1 MLQSVEEERASGGA
15 ASVPQLEGAP
25 ARDIVFEDVTF
36 RYGAETPA
44 VFEHLNLRIR
54 AGEAI
59 GVAGQNG
66 SGKSSFADL
75 LLGLLAPTS
84 GRILADGIDIGGR
97 NRAAW
102 QATVAYVP
110 QHVALIDGTV
120 MENIALG
127 LAPEDVDQ
135 ARLEA
140 AMRIARVDEFVAT
153 FPQGY
158 RTLLGEQGVQ
168 LSGGQRQRLGI
179 ARALY
184 RRATLLVMDEATASL
199 DVTAER
205 EITSALHEH
214 AGFDDA
220 RDHRAPAQ
228 RARRLRSGL
237 PSARR
242 PFHER
247 ERRMRVSRVD
257 PFGER
262 QRRTWR
268 RRYLVLGARVDFECE
283 TAALAAVVDAAYA
296 GLPVTRA
303 RRGMPVYRVCLRF
316 MADDTADFRG
326 APPCPR
332 FSSGG
337 GLISATIDASNYS
350 VVAPAVRSALVVA
363 SPAMLA
369 RPYDLRCE
377 LLEFAVFTL
386 VARDQPVL
394 PLHAACVGVRDRA
407 VLLLGES
414 GAGKS
419 TATLQCMLAGLG
431 VLAEDVVFVEPRR
444 LTVTG
449 VPNYIH
455 LRLETPRL
463 LPAALARRIRRAPV
477 IERRNSGVRKYEVD
491 LRGTA
496 SAKLL
501 LPASLVAVVVLSRAR
516 SRHGGTLLRELPARE
531 LLRAL
536 DRDQPYARSRPFWR
550 TLRASLR
557 RLPKFRLERGAAAA
571 DTATAL
577 AALLTAR

>member
-1 MLQSVEEERASGGA
+1 
-15 ASVPQLEGAP
+15 
-25 ARDIVFEDVTF
+25 
-36 RYGAETPA
+36 
-44 VFEHLNLRIR
+44 
-54 AGEAI
+54 
-59 GVAGQNG
+59 
-66 SGKSSFADL
+66 
-75 LLGLLAPTS
+75 
-84 GRILADGIDIGGR
+84 
-97 NRAAW
+97 
-102 QATVAYVP
+102 
-110 QHVALIDGTV
+110 
-120 MENIALG
+120 
-127 LAPEDVDQ
+127 
-135 ARLEA
+135 
-140 AMRIARVDEFVAT
+140 
-153 FPQGY
+153 
-158 RTLLGEQGVQ
+158 
-168 LSGGQRQRLGI
+168 
-179 ARALY
+179 
-184 RRATLLVMDEATASL
+184 
-199 DVTAER
+199 
-205 EITSALHEH
+205 
-214 AGFDDA
+214 
-220 RDHRAPAQ
+220 
-228 RARRLRSGL
+228 
-237 PSARR
+237 
-242 PFHER
+242 
-247 ERRMRVSRVD
+247 MRVSRVD

-262 QRRTWR
+262 PRRTWR

-296 GLPVTRA
+296 GLPVARA
-303 RRGMPVYRVCLRF
+303 RRGTPVYRVCLRF
-316 MADDTADFRG
+316 IAGAASFRG
-326 APPCPR
+326 APPRPR

-407 VLLLGES
+407 VLLLGGS

-477 IERRNSGVRKYEVD
+477 IERRYSGVRKYEVD

-496 SAKLL
+496 SGKLL
-501 LPASLVAVVVLSRAR
+501 LPARLVAVVVLSRKV
-516 SRHGGTLLRELPARE
+516 SHGGSLIRELPARE

-536 DRDQPYARSRPFWR
+536 DRDQPYARSRPLWR
-550 TLRASLR
+550 TLRAGLR
-557 RLPKFRLERGAAAA
+557 RLPKFRLERGAKAA

-577 AALLTAR
+577 AALLTKRV

>member
-1 MLQSVEEERASGGA
+1 
-15 ASVPQLEGAP
+15 
-25 ARDIVFEDVTF
+25 
-36 RYGAETPA
+36 
-44 VFEHLNLRIR
+44 
-54 AGEAI
+54 
-59 GVAGQNG
+59 
-66 SGKSSFADL
+66 
-75 LLGLLAPTS
+75 
-84 GRILADGIDIGGR
+84 
-97 NRAAW
+97 
-102 QATVAYVP
+102 
-110 QHVALIDGTV
+110 
-120 MENIALG
+120 
-127 LAPEDVDQ
+127 
-135 ARLEA
+135 
-140 AMRIARVDEFVAT
+140 
-153 FPQGY
+153 
-158 RTLLGEQGVQ
+158 
-168 LSGGQRQRLGI
+168 
-179 ARALY
+179 
-184 RRATLLVMDEATASL
+184 
-199 DVTAER
+199 
-205 EITSALHEH
+205 
-214 AGFDDA
+214 
-220 RDHRAPAQ
+220 
-228 RARRLRSGL
+228 
-237 PSARR
+237 
-242 PFHER
+242 
-247 ERRMRVSRVD
+247 MRVSRVD

-268 RRYLVLGARVDFECE
+268 RRYFVLGARVDFECG

-296 GLPVTRA
+296 GLPVPRA

-316 MADDTADFRG
+316 MAHDAAGVRG
-326 APPCPR
+326 APPCLK

-350 VVAPAVRSALVVA
+350 VVAPALRSALVVA

-449 VPNYIH
+449 VPNYLH

-463 LPAALARRIRRAPV
+463 LAPALARRIRRAPV
-477 IERRNSGVRKYEVD
+477 IERRYSGVRKYEVD

-496 SAKLL
+496 RDKLL
-501 LPASLVAVVVLSRAR
+501 LPARLVAVVVLSRRKAR
-516 SRHGGTLLRELPARE
+516 RGGSLLQELPARE
-531 LLRAL
+531 LLRTL

-550 TLRASLR
+550 TLRAGMR
-557 RLPKFRLERGAAAA
+557 RLPMFRLERGAAAQ

-577 AALLTAR
+577 AALLTTRV

>member
-1 MLQSVEEERASGGA
+1 
-15 ASVPQLEGAP
+15 
-25 ARDIVFEDVTF
+25 
-36 RYGAETPA
+36 
-44 VFEHLNLRIR
+44 
-54 AGEAI
+54 
-59 GVAGQNG
+59 
-66 SGKSSFADL
+66 
-75 LLGLLAPTS
+75 
-84 GRILADGIDIGGR
+84 
-97 NRAAW
+97 
-102 QATVAYVP
+102 
-110 QHVALIDGTV
+110 
-120 MENIALG
+120 
-127 LAPEDVDQ
+127 
-135 ARLEA
+135 
-140 AMRIARVDEFVAT
+140 
-153 FPQGY
+153 
-158 RTLLGEQGVQ
+158 
-168 LSGGQRQRLGI
+168 
-179 ARALY
+179 
-184 RRATLLVMDEATASL
+184 
-199 DVTAER
+199 
-205 EITSALHEH
+205 
-214 AGFDDA
+214 
-220 RDHRAPAQ
+220 
-228 RARRLRSGL
+228 
-237 PSARR
+237 
-242 PFHER
+242 
-247 ERRMRVSRVD
+247 MRVSRLD

-296 GLPVTRA
+296 GLPVTRV

-316 MADDTADFRG
+316 MADDTAGVRS
-326 APPCPR
+326 APPRPR

-350 VVAPAVRSALVVA
+350 VVAPAIRSALVVA

-369 RPYDLRCE
+369 RPHELRCE

-394 PLHAACVGVRDRA
+394 PLHAACVGVGDRA

-419 TATLQCMLAGLG
+419 TATLQCILAGLG

-477 IERRNSGVRKYEVD
+477 IERRYSGVRKYEVD

-496 SAKLL
+496 SGKLL
-501 LPASLVAVVVLSRAR
+501 LPASLVAVVVLSRKV
-516 SRHGGTLLRELPARE
+516 SHGGNLMHELPARE
-531 LLRAL
+531 MLRVL

-550 TLRASLR
+550 TLRASLA
-557 RLPKFRLERGAAAA
+557 RLPMFRLERGAAAA

-577 AALLTAR
+577 AALLTKRA